1 LLAVI
6 RNDFEAIHRS
16 YKFKPEER
24 VPVPGH
30 PELSVPYKKLVVME
44 RKSVTEFTEVVG
56 DDVVELDVTAL
67 LNGVDLEGA
76 RRREPAAKEPT
87 RAIRLFY
94 SYAHKDEE
102 LRDEL
107 ETHLKL
113 FQRQGLIEPWHDRR
127 IGAGSE
133 WKGEIDDN
141 LERAD
146 AILLLVSADFIAS
159 DYCYDKEMTRAL
171 ERHGEGATRVI
182 PIIIRD
188 CNWRS
193 APFAELQALPTDA
206 RPVPT
211 WGPDK
216 YARDSAWKN
225 VADGIEKVLRELL
238 KEK

>member
-1 LLAVI
+1 M
-6 RNDFEAIHRS
+6 
-16 YKFKPEER
+16 
-24 VPVPGH
+24 VPIPGH
-30 PELSVPYKKLVVME
+30 SELSVPYGKLRVME

-127 IGAGSE
+127 IGAGTE
-133 WKGEIDDN
+133 WAGQINDN

-146 AILLLVSADFIAS
+146 VVLLLVSADFIAS
-159 DYCYDKEMTRAL
+159 DYCYDTEMTRAL
-171 ERHGEGATRVI
+171 ERHEKGVARVI
-182 PIIIRD
+182 PIIISD
-188 CNWRS
+188 CIWRS
-193 APFAELQALPTDA
+193 ALFGKLQALPTDG
-206 RPVPT
+206 RPVAN

-238 KEK
+238 EAR

>member
-1 LLAVI
+1 V
-6 RNDFEAIHRS
+6 N
-16 YKFKPEER
+16 
-24 VPVPGH
+24 
-30 PELSVPYKKLVVME
+30 
-44 RKSVTEFTEVVG
+44 VTE
-56 DDVVELDVTAL
+56 L
-67 LNGVDLEGA
+67 LNGVDLEGI
-76 RRREPAAKEPT
+76 RRREPAAKEPS
-87 RAIRLFY
+87 RAVRLFY

-113 FQRQGLIEPWHDRR
+113 FQRQGLIEPWHDRG

-133 WKGEIDDN
+133 WKGEIDEN

-146 AILLLVSADFIAS
+146 VVLLLVSADFLAS

-171 ERHGEGATRVI
+171 ERHGEGAARII
-182 PIIIRD
+182 PIIIRAST
-188 CNWRS
+188 WQS
-193 APFAELQALPTDA
+193 APFGKLQALPTDGRA
-206 RPVPT
+206 VAT

-216 YARDSAWKN
+216 YARDTAWKN